1 MADIADMLK
10 NMLDDPST
18 MDKLKGMLGGA
29 QLSAPGPSSE
39 MGIDPAMLMRLSKIM
54 KNDGTDNRTKLL
66 LDLKPYISPHRQK
79 RVDEAIN
86 ILKVLRLAE
95 LVKNDEEN

>member
-1 MADIADMLK
+1 MADMAEMLK
-10 NMLDDPST
+10 SMLDDPST

-29 QLSAPGPSSE
+29 QPSAPAPASDI
-39 MGIDPAMLMRLSKIM
+39 GIDPKMLMRLTKIM
-54 KNDGTDNRTKLL
+54 KNDGPDNRTNLL

-86 ILKVLRLAE
+86 MLKVLRLAE
-95 LVKNDEEN
+95 LVKNDEEE

>member
-10 NMLDDPST
+10 SMLDDPST
-18 MDKLKGMLGGA
+18 VDKLKGMLGGA
-29 QLSAPGPSSE
+29 QTSAPSMSDG
-39 MGIDPAMLMRLSKIM
+39 GIDPKMLMRLTKIM

-86 ILKVLRLAE
+86 ILKVLKIAE
-95 LVKNDEEN
+95 LVKNEEEE